1 MLNCGDLLEV
11 VAVMPR
17 GQTLVKSTPP
27 PLGARGGGL
36 GLKTQV
42 RTIVGVPRPRVALA
56 VMLLLLPS
64 FKFCDEVVC
73 FVHYFTSSYLVTRR
87 VICTCRR

>member
-1 MLNCGDLLEV
+1 MRADKLNCGDLLEV

-42 RTIVGVPRPRVALA
+42 RTIVGVLRPRVAL
-56 VMLLLLPS
+56 VLLFYLPKKTVSGETLLM
-64 FKFCDEVVC
+64 
-73 FVHYFTSSYLVTRR
+73 SS
-87 VICTCRR
+87 C

>member
-17 GQTLVKSTPP
+17 GQTSVKSTPP

-42 RTIVGVPRPRVALA
+42 RTIVGVPRPRVALT
-56 VMLLLLPS
+56 VMLLLLTASTLPTWS
-64 FKFCDEVVC
+64 NCLDM
-73 FVHYFTSSYLVTRR
+73 VH
-87 VICTCRR
+87 C